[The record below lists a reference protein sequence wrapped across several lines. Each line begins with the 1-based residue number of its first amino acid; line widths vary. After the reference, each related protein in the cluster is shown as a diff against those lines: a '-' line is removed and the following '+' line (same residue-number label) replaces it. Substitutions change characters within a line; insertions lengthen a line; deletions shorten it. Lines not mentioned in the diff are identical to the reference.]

1 MTKPRRKHNST
12 VPNGR
17 FLKSADVERLLYG
30 EAVPDA
36 QRRANASAAA
46 KEALSYIELGK
57 AALAQQTA
65 KLDGRERTC

>member
-1 MTKPRRKHNST
+1 MRKPRGKHNST

-36 QRRANASAAA
+36 QRRINASAAA
-46 KEALSYIELGK
+46 QEARGYIELGK
-57 AALAQQTA
+57 AALAQQA
-65 KLDGRERTC
+65 QRAER

>member
-36 QRRANASAAA
+36 QRRINASAAA
-46 KEALSYIELGK
+46 QEARGYIELGK
-57 AALAQQTA
+57 AALAQQA
-65 KLDGRERTC
+65 ARLEGRERTC